1 MTLSY
6 QIAEPI
12 IREVKLEMLLNHQ
25 DLEDLEES
33 ICFEDVAVGSLA
45 QPEFLNHLLTLKSM
59 ESRSKRRPP
68 FSPIRKGS
76 SGEISTIRTW
86 NQDSNASVLLTKAGS

>member
-25 DLEDLEES
+25 DLEDREES
-33 ICFEDVAVGSLA
+33 ICFEGVAVGPLA
-45 QPEFLNHLLTLKSM
+45 QPEFLNRL
-59 ESRSKRRPP
+59 
-68 FSPIRKGS
+68 
-76 SGEISTIRTW
+76 IS
-86 NQDSNASVLLTKAGS
+86 A